1 MSEHLLLPPK
11 TLCPLLS
18 GHPLVWTVAQGQVED
33 GSSLICSQRDVNGAS
48 SEPLAIYISL
58 KTEGRGRDRNT

>member
-1 MSEHLLLPPK
+1 MKSSLKKAKRMSEHLLLPPK

-33 GSSLICSQRDVNGAS
+33 GSSLICSQRDVRVD
-48 SEPLAIYISL
+48 SL
-58 KTEGRGRDRNT
+58 VFFLNFVFYA